1 MFHYHLDLQP
11 TPLGFRA
18 DLHCAY
24 HQRAGHYT
32 DNCAALKHAIQDLI
46 DQGLVDLGR
55 PAMTTDP
62 LPTHDTRAVPPP
74 PGGVH
79 LIEYSG
85 DEIFMMGWDGEAPQP
100 ISLYANSDFSVYTQ
114 GQQVSGPFR
123 LIPDDVPRQTA
134 VSPVYL
140 QHVPPMTPFILFPEE
155 YGPVHR
161 DVQIVTRSGRVA
173 QPPPVDRPFAGID
186 ARDEIQREDDE
197 ILRQLRTT
205 QARISIWSLL
215 ASSSTHRDAL
225 IRALS
230 QIGVDTTTTPE
241 GLIHFLTA
249 DRATCI
255 TFSDNDLPPEG
266 LSHVRPLFIDV
277 ACSGGRVPSVLL
289 DNGSALNFCPL
300 VTAIAL
306 GFSPSDFRPST
317 QIVKAYD
324 GTQRTVLGTLSTHV
338 MIGPVI
344 YSILFQ
350 VLRIQSS
357 FNLLLGRPWIHEMGA
372 IPSSLHQ
379 KVKFIHEGR
388 IITIQSD
395 RDVITSSEPV
405 LQISHSE
412 DDLHLTGFTFDEV
425 QVVSLEDDR
434 RDMVPMS
441 FDQYSSTLVL
451 SMMRGMSYMPG
462 LGLGRR
468 QQGPREFTITVNHD
482 ISYGLGYI
490 PTADDARH
498 MARLRRERVRA
509 RMSSVPFDYP
519 LRPYTFQLVDYFTR
533 GSEYAPRTK
542 GVDHVSKMAEI
553 QGIQHALGQICLN
566 SETTK
571 PLEVVTVAPP
581 SPDRTSVF
589 SMCFPEEIP
598 DYDLPMDLEDETDG
612 ATLPDTYMD
621 EMEMI
626 GTGCFRDTAPR
637 GPHFSFDMFGVS
649 MIDYDVVTLYD
660 ACTDAMDMIG
670 TGRILDV
677 SLPGPRFSFD
687 VFGISMLEFDDDGLV
702 ATDIT
707 HDTISVEGAYDS
719 MDPPLSFDTMS
730 GFVTGFND
738 IPDGNNDMS
747 IFEYS
752 LVSQHFPLIAPP
764 ASAAH
769 VYDVNDMGDTNDP
782 LGGQS

>member
-1 MFHYHLDLQP
+1 
-11 TPLGFRA
+11 
-18 DLHCAY
+18 
-24 HQRAGHYT
+24 
-32 DNCAALKHAIQDLI
+32 
-46 DQGLVDLGR
+46 
-55 PAMTTDP
+55 MTTDL

-74 PGGVH
+74 PRGVH

-85 DEIFMMGWDGEAPQP
+85 DEIFMLGWDGETPQP

-114 GQQVSGPFR
+114 GQQVSSPFR
-123 LIPDDVPRQTA
+123 FITDDVPRQTA
-134 VSPVYL
+134 ISPVYL

-186 ARDEIQREDDE
+186 ARDEIQREHDE
-197 ILRQLRTT
+197 ILRKLRTT
-205 QARISIWSLL
+205 QARISIWSFL

-277 ACSGGRVPSVLL
+277 ACSGRRVPSILL
-289 DNGSALNFCPL
+289 DNGSALNVCPL

-306 GFSPSDFRPST
+306 GFSPSDFGPST
-317 QIVKAYD
+317 QIVKDYD
-324 GTQRTVLGTLSTHV
+324 GTQRIVLGTLNTHV

-344 YSILFQ
+344 YFILFQ

-357 FNLLLGRPWIHEMGA
+357 FNLLLGRPWIHEAGA

-412 DDLHLTGFTFDEV
+412 DDLHLIGFTFDEV
-425 QVVSLEDDR
+425 QVVILEDDR

-451 SMMRGMSYMPG
+451 SMMRGMPYMPG

-468 QQGPREFTITVNHD
+468 QQGPCEFTITVDHD

-490 PTADDARH
+490 P
-498 MARLRRERVRA
+498 
-509 RMSSVPFDYP
+509 
-519 LRPYTFQLVDYFTR
+519 
-533 GSEYAPRTK
+533 
-542 GVDHVSKMAEI
+542 
-553 QGIQHALGQICLN
+553 N
-566 SETTK
+566 
-571 PLEVVTVAPP
+571 
-581 SPDRTSVF
+581 
-589 SMCFPEEIP
+589 
-598 DYDLPMDLEDETDG
+598 
-612 ATLPDTYMD
+612 
-621 EMEMI
+621 
-626 GTGCFRDTAPR
+626 
-637 GPHFSFDMFGVS
+637 
-649 MIDYDVVTLYD
+649 
-660 ACTDAMDMIG
+660 
-670 TGRILDV
+670 
-677 SLPGPRFSFD
+677 
-687 VFGISMLEFDDDGLV
+687 
-702 ATDIT
+702 
-707 HDTISVEGAYDS
+707 
-719 MDPPLSFDTMS
+719 
-730 GFVTGFND
+730 
-738 IPDGNNDMS
+738 
-747 IFEYS
+747 
-752 LVSQHFPLIAPP
+752 
-764 ASAAH
+764 
-769 VYDVNDMGDTNDP
+769 
-782 LGGQS
+782 GG